1 MGLLDRFKI
10 NTRRENRTYL
20 VVGFVLALFIGG
32 ISLVSYQR
40 FVNDGEPYRMEYEG
54 VVVDKP
60 VLFRDSEQGAGL
72 QRLLTVEDDSGSRFQ
87 VIATNDIYKQVQIGM
102 RIKRTKDGTTIS
114 YDK

>member
-1 MGLLDRFKI
+1 MGFLDRFKI
-10 NTRRENRTYL
+10 NTRRENRSYL

-32 ISLVSYQR
+32 ISLISYQR

-54 VVVDKP
+54 IVVDKP
-60 VLFRDSEQGAGL
+60 VLFRDSDQGAGL
-72 QRLLTVEDDSGSRFQ
+72 QRLLTIERDDGNRFQ
-87 VIATNDIYKQVQIGM
+87 VIATNDIYQRAQIGM